1 MSANNFKKAMDNYV
15 QVKDRIKE
23 FREVFKHD
31 YAMTT
36 ELLDAGANYDTVL
49 FKASIID
56 IGSGSIVATGHSF
69 ERKSDNPNVNIT
81 SIVENCETSAWGR
94 ALANFGM
101 KIEKGIAS
109 KEEMKRTQHKAD
121 PYTGTVKE
129 KQTLISLLRSQGVT
143 CKDRAKD
150 IHEKLLESKVLND
163 SASLIMFINK
173 YNEELDNGNAERITD
188 GSDRT
193 NDTKDNT

>member
-23 FREVFKHD
+23 FRENFKHD
-31 YAMTT
+31 YAMTS
-36 ELLDAGANYDTVL
+36 EILDAGSNYETVL
-49 FKASIID
+49 FKACIID
-56 IGSGSIVATGHSF
+56 ISSGSIVATGHSF

-109 KEEMKRTQHKAD
+109 KEEMKRVHKAEQ
-121 PYTGTVKE
+121 YTGTTQE
-129 KQTLISLLRSQGVT
+129 KQQLMSILRSQGIT
-143 CKDRAKD
+143 DKDLAKN
-150 IHEKLLESKVLND
+150 IHDTLIESKTLND
-163 SASLIMFINK
+163 SSSLIMFINK
-173 YNEELDNGNAERITD
+173 FKKENA
-188 GSDRT
+188 
-193 NDTKDNT
+193 NV